1 MVRRFLFVI
10 SFVVMLLA
18 ACQATPQAAPTQA
31 PAPTSAPAAK
41 PTAPPAATMA
51 PAAKPTTAPA
61 SGVTSMAIARTSG
74 PASGLLFIA
83 DDQGYLKENGLDVDI
98 RNYPSSADAVSALV
112 AGDIVG
118 AQPSAST
125 FDGLL
130 DRGVAVK
137 AIGIISRNPHDE
149 KTVGVTEIKAPADLK
164 GKKVGVVGGTSS
176 EFQMGRYLAQG
187 GLTMN
192 DVEVVKADPP
202 ELVAALGR
210 GDIQAFD
217 IWEPFPTN
225 AMQLMGDK
233 IHVLSDSDAL
243 GVTGALYQAM
253 SAKFLSDHPQA
264 GVGLMKAYLQAEA
277 FLKANP
283 QKAIEII
290 ARYSNLGVDDTT
302 PVVQK
307 ADYHVVVDPKMLSE
321 MQLLGAWLK
330 DIGRIKVEP
339 DYASAIDGSYLKQ
352 ADPTRVTY
360 P

>member
-1 MVRRFLFVI
+1 MGRT
-10 SFVVMLLA
+10 SFITPAGLIGLATALLVG
-18 ACQATPQAAPTQA
+18 ACQPAPQSAR
-31 PAPTSAPAAK
+31 APTSAPTSTNAVA
-41 PTAPPAATMA
+41 PTAAPTAA
-51 PAAKPTTAPA
+51 A
-61 SGVTSMAIARTSG
+61 STSLTSFAMARTSG

-83 DDQGYLKENGLDVDI
+83 ADQGFLKANGLDVDI

-125 FDGLL
+125 LDGLL

-149 KTVGVTEIKAPADLK
+149 KTVGSVDITGPADLK

-192 DVEVVKADPP
+192 DVEVIKADPP
-202 ELVAALGR
+202 ELVAAMGR

-225 AMQLMGDK
+225 AMQLMGSK
-233 IHVLSDSDAL
+233 VHVLADSDAL
-243 GVTGALYQAM
+243 GVTGALYQIM

-264 GVGLMKAYLQAEA
+264 GVGLMKAYIQAEA
-277 FLKANP
+277 FLQANP

-290 ARYSNLGVDDTT
+290 AAASQLDVASTT

-307 ADYHVVVDPKMLSE
+307 ADYHVVTDPKMLSE

-330 DIGRIKVEP
+330 DLGRIKAEP
-339 DYASAIDGSYLKQ
+339 DYAAAIDVSYLKQ
-352 ADPTRVTY
+352 ADPSRVTY
-360 P
+360 AP

>member
-1 MVRRFLFVI
+1 MRYL
-10 SFVVMLLA
+10 SFATMRALAVLGCVLVV
-18 ACQATPQAAPTQA
+18 ACQAAPQVAPTTVSA
-31 PAPTSAPAAK
+31 PAAAPTSAPAA
-41 PTAPPAATMA
+41 
-51 PAAKPTTAPA
+51 APA
-61 SGVTSMAIARTSG
+61 SRTSMAIARTSG

-83 DDQGYLKENGLDVDI
+83 DDQGYLKANGLDVDI
-98 RNYPSSADAVSALV
+98 RTYPSSADAVSAIV

-125 FDGLL
+125 LDGLL

-149 KTVGVTEIKAPADLK
+149 KTVGLTDISKPADLK

-176 EFQMGRYLAQG
+176 EFQMGRYLSQG

-202 ELVAALGR
+202 ELVAAMSR

-225 AMQLMGDK
+225 ASQLMGNK
-233 IHVLSDSDAL
+233 VHVLADSDAL
-243 GVTGALYQAM
+243 GVTGALYQVM
-253 SAKFLSDHPQA
+253 SAKFLADHPQA
-264 GVGLMKAYLQAEA
+264 GVGLMKSYLQAES
-277 FLKANP
+277 FLQSNP

-290 ARYSNLGVDDTT
+290 ARYSQLDVDATT

-307 ADYHVVVDPKMLSE
+307 AEFHVVVDPKMLSE

-330 DIGRIKVEP
+330 DIGRIKAEP
-339 DYASAIDGSYLKQ
+339 DYKSAIDPTYLKQ
-352 ADPTRVTY
+352 ADATRVTY